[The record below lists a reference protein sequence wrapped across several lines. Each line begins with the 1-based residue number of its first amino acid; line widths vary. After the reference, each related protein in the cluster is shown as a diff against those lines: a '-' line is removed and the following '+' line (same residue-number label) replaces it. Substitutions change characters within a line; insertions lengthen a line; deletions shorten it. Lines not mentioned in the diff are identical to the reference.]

1 MYGNL
6 QEKYKS
12 IVFQVLKIH
21 KAISISNFDYNSTI
35 RKKYTG
41 LCEYFEIRS

>member
-21 KAISISNFDYNSTI
+21 KAIVILIII
-35 RKKYTG
+35 RQLGRNTLDCANILK
-41 LCEYFEIRS
+41 